1 MSFKTL
7 FADQISEFLQRPDVV
22 VLDHRDVRS
31 YSSDHLPDAMLVNDA
46 LIMHLRKKRQV
57 PILVYCYHGNS
68 SKDLCNLLINFGC
81 ENVYNL
87 EGGWQA
93 WASLQQS
100 QVPKA
105 LSDTLSKWLDDQGF
119 DKTNINSR
127 IDNGMTALMQAAY
140 LAEGSILNELL
151 QAGADIN
158 LLNNDENNALWFAS
172 VSEDIS
178 IIKTLVANGIDI
190 NHRNVNGATSL
201 IYAASAG
208 KFSVVT
214 TLVELGANVQSQTL
228 DGFTALDSAATLEIL
243 KFLKPQFAA
252 A

>member
-1 MSFKTL
+1 MSYKTL
-7 FADQISEFLQRPDVV
+7 FADQLSEFLQQPDVV

-31 YSSDHLPDAMLVNDA
+31 YSSEHLPNAMLVNDA
-46 LIMHLRKKRQV
+46 LIMHLRKKREV

-93 WASLQQS
+93 WAAFEQMQAPATIS
-100 QVPKA
+100 P
-105 LSDTLSKWLDDQGF
+105 TLSKWLDDYGF
-119 DKTNINSR
+119 DPGNINSR
-127 IDNGMTALMQAAY
+127 IENGMSALMQAAY
-140 LAEGSILNELL
+140 LAERAMVEELL
-151 QAGADIN
+151 LSGIDIN
-158 LLNNDENNALWFAS
+158 LLNNDENNALWFAC
-172 VSEDIS
+172 VSEDVE
-178 IIKTLVANGIDI
+178 IIKLLAANGIDI

-208 KFSVVT
+208 KFSVVQR
-214 TLVELGANVQSQTL
+214 LVEAGADIQSKTL
-228 DGFTALDSAATLEIL
+228 DGFTALDSASTIEIL
-243 KFLKPQFAA
+243 KFLKPQYAA

>member
-1 MSFKTL
+1 MSYKTL
-7 FADQISEFLQRPDVV
+7 FADQVIEFLQQPDVV
-22 VLDHRDVRS
+22 VLDHRDTRS
-31 YSSDHLPDAMLVNDA
+31 YRSEHLPDAMLVNDA
-46 LIMHLRKKRQV
+46 LIMQLRKKRQV

-81 ENVYNL
+81 ENVHNL

-93 WASLQQS
+93 WMSLQQS
-100 QVPKA
+100 QAPSA
-105 LSDTLSKWLDDQGF
+105 LSATLEKWLDDQGF
-119 DKTNINSR
+119 DKTNINSS

-140 LAEGSILNELL
+140 LAEGSMVNELL

-158 LLNNDENNALWFAS
+158 LLNNDENNALWFAC
-172 VSEDIS
+172 VSEDTS
-178 IIKTLVANGIDI
+178 IIKTLVTNGINID
-190 NHRNVNGATSL
+190 HRNVNGATSL

-208 KFSVVT
+208 KFRVVT
-214 TLVELGANVQSQTL
+214 TLVELGANVHSQTL

-243 KFLKPQFAA
+243 KYLKPQFAA

>member
-1 MSFKTL
+1 MSYKTL
-7 FADQISEFLQRPDVV
+7 LADQASEFLQQPDVV

-31 YSSDHLPDAMLVNDA
+31 YSSDHLPGAMLVNDA

-81 ENVYNL
+81 KNVHNL

-93 WASLQQS
+93 WAALQQS
-100 QVPKA
+100 QAPSA
-105 LSDTLSKWLDDQGF
+105 LSNSLSKWLDDLGF
-119 DKTNINSR
+119 DKININSR

-140 LAEGSILNELL
+140 LAEGSMLNELL

-158 LLNNDENNALWFAS
+158 LLNHDDNNALWFAC
-172 VSEDIS
+172 VSEDIN
-178 IIKTLVANGIDI
+178 IIKALIANGINID
-190 NHRNVNGATSL
+190 HRNVNGATSL

-208 KFSVVT
+208 KFRIVK
-214 TLVELGANVQSQTL
+214 TLVELGADIQSQTL

-243 KFLKPQFAA
+243 KFLKPQYAA